1 MKEDPA
7 SLASLTPL
15 TLTPSSLPSHTH
27 THTRVLSVGDNPVK
41 FGLGFASMFFDV
53 IFSLQHY
60 VWFKNAEGR
69 EEEEGRDGYS
79 EEVGEQQDAPLMGS
93 DSSSSS
99 RTKQDPIT
107 P

>member
-1 MKEDPA
+1 M
-7 SLASLTPL
+7 
-15 TLTPSSLPSHTH
+15 HTH
-27 THTRVLSVGDNPVK
+27 THTHARALSVGDNPVK

-79 EEVGEQQDAPLMGS
+79 EEVGEQQDAPLMGG

-99 RTKQDPIT
+99 GTKQDPIT